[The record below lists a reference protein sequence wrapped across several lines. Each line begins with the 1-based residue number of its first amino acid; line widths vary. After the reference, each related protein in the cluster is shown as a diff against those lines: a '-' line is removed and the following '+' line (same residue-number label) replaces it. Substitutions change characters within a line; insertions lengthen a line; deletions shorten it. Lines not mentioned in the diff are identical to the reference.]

1 MARVNTA
8 SAAPVCSKFMTS
20 VFLVRSVLVWYRSTY
35 CIGTSTEHG
44 TSQPSS
50 FLFTHIEWFLLLDHG
65 RAECRMGSV
74 KLWASG
80 SITVI

>member
-8 SAAPVCSKFMTS
+8 SAAPVWCKFMTS
-20 VFLVRSVLVWYRSTY
+20 VYFVRSVPAWYDFTY
-35 CIGTSTEHG
+35 GIGTSTEHG